1 MNHKFTTEEKKIV
14 ADQIAKITSKK
25 LYKKLFKIIRS
36 DTNNYSVNNNGVFI
50 NLNILSDS
58 TLYKISEL
66 LKKYKEKTSSEIDT
80 EPIFSENI
88 CFHKDEFKD
97 FEDYSGKL
105 SNHEKNILRKKRLEE
120 KARKKDNI
128 VYSNYL
134 LSSDTEKN

>member
-88 CFHKDEFKD
+88 CFH
-97 FEDYSGKL
+97 
-105 SNHEKNILRKKRLEE
+105 
-120 KARKKDNI
+120 
-128 VYSNYL
+128 
-134 LSSDTEKN
+134 